1 MEQKK
6 CNLYARRVQ
15 LKPAGIVALFLY
27 GKPYKDKVTQ
37 AWTNN
42 NDFTMLEEYDLPED
56 INPSWKDKEP
66 CEVELIINKKN

>member
-1 MEQKK
+1 MKK
-6 CNLYARRVQ
+6 IRAFIARD
-15 LKPAGIVALFLY
+15 KNGIVALFLY

-66 CEVELIINKKN
+66 CEIELIINKKN